1 MILGE
6 MEITPLAAESM
17 GVRSLCTQVITP
29 DLSIVLDPSAA
40 LSKRYR
46 LEPHPL
52 EYELLLKSLESIF
65 VSAKK
70 ADILSISHYHY
81 DHVRPGFTDFMHTFG
96 SREERQRM
104 FEGKTVLAKDA
115 RSYINRSQKRR
126 AHSFQN
132 DLDGIVGE
140 IRWADGQSWNFGD
153 TLVTYSQPLPHG
165 PESTFLGYVIATVI
179 SHGGKKVL
187 FAPDVQGPV
196 AQQAFEYCISSR
208 ADLAII
214 GGPPIYL
221 SQFEEADKASALS
234 AITELASQIPTL
246 VVDHHLL
253 RSLHW
258 ESWLSPAIDVASKV
272 GNNLIT
278 MAQLAGLENQLL
290 EAKREK
296 LYVEYPPNEAFMN
309 WTNATEEFKRKNKP
323 PLSLDLS

>member
-17 GVRSLCTQVITP
+17 GVRSLCTRVTTP

-40 LSKRYR
+40 VSTRYQ

-52 EYELLLKSLESIF
+52 EYELLLRFLESIF
-65 VSAKK
+65 VSARK
-70 ADILSISHYHY
+70 ADLLSVSHYHY

-96 SREERQRM
+96 SREELQRM

-115 RSYINRSQKRR
+115 RSHINHSQKRR
-126 AHSFQN
+126 AHFFQK

-140 IRWADGQSWNFGD
+140 IRWADGQSWSFGD

-165 PESTFLGYVIATVI
+165 PESTFLGYVIATII

-196 AQQAFEYCISSR
+196 AQQALEYCISSR
-208 ADLAII
+208 ADLAIV

-221 SQFEEADKASALS
+221 SRFKAGDKASALS

-253 RSLHW
+253 RSPHW
-258 ESWLSPAIDVASKV
+258 KSWLSPAIDVSLEA
-272 GNNLIT
+272 GNKLIT
-278 MAQLAGLENQLL
+278 MAQLAGLENRLL

-296 LYVEYPPNEAFMN
+296 LYVEYPPDEAFMN
-309 WTNATEEFKRKNKP
+309 WTKATEEYKRKNKP
-323 PLSLDLS
+323 PLSRDLN

>member
-17 GVRSLCTQVITP
+17 GVRSLCTQVTTP

-65 VSAKK
+65 MSARK
-70 ADILSISHYHY
+70 ADLLSVSHYHY
-81 DHVRPGFTDFMHTFG
+81 DHVRPGFTDFTYTLG
-96 SREERQRM
+96 SREELQRM
-104 FEGKTVLAKDA
+104 FVGKTVLAKDA
-115 RSYINRSQKRR
+115 RSHINHSQKRR
-126 AHSFQN
+126 AYSFQK

-140 IRWADGQSWNFGD
+140 IRWADGQSWSFGE

-179 SHGGKKVL
+179 SHGEKKVL

-196 AQQAFEYCISSR
+196 SQQALEYCISSR
-208 ADLAII
+208 ADLAIV

-221 SQFEEADKASALS
+221 NRFEESDKAFALS
-234 AITELASQIPTL
+234 AVTELASQVPTL
-246 VVDHHLL
+246 VMDHHLL
-253 RSLHW
+253 RSPHW
-258 ESWLSPAIDVASKV
+258 ASWLSPAIDVASKA
-272 GNNLIT
+272 GNKLIT
-278 MAQLAGLENQLL
+278 MAQLAGLENRLL

-296 LYVEYPPNEAFMN
+296 LYVEYPPDDAFMN
-309 WTNATEEFKRKNKP
+309 WTKATEEYKRMNMP
-323 PLSLDLS
+323 PLSLDLN

>member
-1 MILGE
+1 

-17 GVRSLCTQVITP
+17 GVRSLCTRVTTP

-40 LSKRYR
+40 VSTRYQ

-52 EYELLLKSLESIF
+52 EYELLLRFLESIF
-65 VSAKK
+65 VSARK
-70 ADILSISHYHY
+70 ADLLSVSHYHY

-96 SREERQRM
+96 SREELQRM

-115 RSYINRSQKRR
+115 RSHINHSQKRR
-126 AHSFQN
+126 AHFFQK

-140 IRWADGQSWNFGD
+140 IRWADGQSWSFGD

-165 PESTFLGYVIATVI
+165 PESTFLGYVIATII

-196 AQQAFEYCISSR
+196 AQQALEYCISSR
-208 ADLAII
+208 ADLAIV

-221 SQFEEADKASALS
+221 SRFKAGDKASALS

-253 RSLHW
+253 RSPHW
-258 ESWLSPAIDVASKV
+258 KSWLSPAIDVSLEA
-272 GNNLIT
+272 GNKLIT
-278 MAQLAGLENQLL
+278 MAQLAGLENRLL

-296 LYVEYPPNEAFMN
+296 LYVEYPPDEAFMN
-309 WTNATEEFKRKNKP
+309 WTKATEEYKRKNKP
-323 PLSLDLS
+323 PLSRDLN